1 MPNFAHLHVHSEYSL
16 LDGACKIDK
25 LIEKVKSLGQK
36 SIAITDHGVMYGV
49 IDFYK
54 KCKKEG
60 IKAII
65 GCEVYVA
72 PRTRFD
78 KDFTLDARAHHM
90 ILLCKNNIGYKNLM
104 YMVSL
109 AYSEGFYKKPRIDEE
124 LLKKHSEGLIAL
136 SACMGGKIPSLI
148 LKDEYENAK
157 NTALLYNEIFGQGN
171 FYLELHSH
179 RITEQTLINEG
190 LVKISKETG
199 IPLVA
204 TNDAH
209 YISRS
214 DAHLQDVLM
223 CIQMGKTVSD
233 ENKLTFKT
241 DEFYIKSYE
250 EMYELF
256 SYAPGALENT
266 VKIADMCNVDFKFGE
281 YHLPEFF
288 PPENYSQTQY
298 LKKLCIDGY
307 NLRYKTDEHIKRL
320 NFEIDMIIDMGFV
333 DYFLIVADFINYAKS
348 KDISVGP
355 GRGSAAGSI
364 VSYCL
369 GITDIDPIK
378 YNLYFERF
386 LNPERISMPDI
397 DIDFCYVRRQE
408 VIDYVSSKYGKDKV
422 AQIVTFGTM
431 AARAGIRDVGRALNA
446 PYADVDR
453 IAKLVPAELGMT
465 LQKALDVSKEFNDL
479 YSNDIMAKKI
489 IDMAKALEGM
499 PRHASTHAAGVVITK
514 EAVSNYVPLAK
525 NDEAIVTQFTMNTLE
540 ELGLLK
546 MDFLGLRT
554 LTVIADCIKLLNGK
568 ITLRDLPDDD
578 EETFQLLS
586 QGKTLGVFQLESSGV
601 TSVISSLKPENIEDI
616 IAVISLY
623 RPGPMQSIPRY
634 IECRHN
640 PEKVTYKHPLLKEIL
655 GVTYG
660 CMVYQ
665 EQVMEVFRKLAGYS
679 LGKADMVRRAM
690 SKKKFKELEAER
702 LTFINGNDEIVGCI
716 KNGVDEKI
724 AAEIFDE
731 ILDFANYAFNKAH
744 AAAYAVIS
752 YQTAYL
758 KTHYPR
764 EFMAALLTSML
775 DNPIKIA
782 LYTRECMDI
791 GFKVLP
797 PNINLSYEVFSVS
810 GDNITFGL
818 AAIKNVGRNIVKN
831 IILER
836 DSMGAFKSL
845 EDFCT
850 RVTDIN
856 KRAVEALIK
865 SGCFDSFGPNRN
877 QMLRVYENILLNAN
891 TDRKNNVSGQ
901 MGLFADDIET
911 NKVVYPNVEEYSK
924 IQLLNMEKET
934 TGLYLSGH
942 PMDEYID
949 IVKKI
954 DNTDIYDIIS
964 EETTLTDGQ
973 NVIITGVLLANKIL
987 ITKKNQTM
995 SFASIEDLTGSIEV
1009 IIFPKILMSSS
1020 IYLIENS
1027 ALVIYGTISMREDEP
1042 AKILCNKVLPLNETT
1057 VYETNYKSPDIPK
1070 NVDTLYLKLESLK
1083 DSRFDEINLILK
1095 DYSGG
1100 DMPVVIHISESG
1112 KNLKAPRELWVK
1124 NNSEILNKFRYVLG
1138 YENVKIK

>member
-1 MPNFAHLHVHSEYSL
+1 MKEFVHLHVHSEYSL
-16 LDGACKIDK
+16 LDGACRIDK
-25 LIEKVKSLGQK
+25 LVEKVKAIGQK
-36 SIAITDHGVMYGV
+36 AIAITDHGVMYGV

-54 KCKKEG
+54 KCRQEG
-60 IKAII
+60 INPII

-78 KDFTLDARAHHM
+78 KDFTLDARANHM

-109 AYSEGFYKKPRIDEE
+109 AYSEGFYKKPRIDED
-124 LLKKHSEGLIAL
+124 LLKKHSEGIIAL

-157 NTALLYNEIFGQGN
+157 DTAIIYNKIFGQGN

-179 RITEQTLINEG
+179 RIKEQAIINEA

-199 IPLVA
+199 VPLVA

-209 YISRS
+209 YINRS
-214 DAHLQDVLM
+214 DANLQDILM
-223 CIQMGKTVSD
+223 CIQMGRTVD
-233 ENKLTFKT
+233 DDNKLTFKT
-241 DEFYIKSYE
+241 DEFYIKSYD

-256 SYAPGALENT
+256 SYVPDAIENT
-266 VKIADMCNVDFKFGE
+266 VKIADMCNVDFKFGQ
-281 YHLPEFF
+281 YHLPEFS
-288 PPENYSQTQY
+288 PPENYSQEEY

-307 NLRYKTDEHIKRL
+307 NLRYKTDEYIKRL

-348 KDISVGP
+348 RDISVGP

-408 VIDYVSSKYGKDKV
+408 VIDYVTDKYGKDKV

-446 PYADVDR
+446 PYADVDK
-453 IAKLVPAELGMT
+453 IAKLVPVELGMT
-465 LQKALDVSKEFNDL
+465 LEKALNVSKEFNNL
-479 YSNDIMAKKI
+479 YSNDITAKKI

-514 EAVSNYVPLAK
+514 ESVSSYVPLAK

-554 LTVIADCIKLLNGK
+554 LTVIADCIKSLNGK
-568 ITLRDLPDDD
+568 ITLSDLPDDD
-578 EETFQLLS
+578 IKTFELLS
-586 QGKTLGVFQLESSGV
+586 DGKTLGVFQLESSGV
-601 TSVISSLKPENIEDI
+601 TNVISSLKPENIEDI

-640 PEKVTYKHPLLKEIL
+640 PEKVTYKHPMLKEIL

-702 LTFINGNDEIVGCI
+702 VTFINGNDEIVGCV
-716 KNGVDEKI
+716 KNGVDKKI

-775 DNPIKIA
+775 DNPVKIA

-836 DSMGAFKSL
+836 ESAGSFKSL
-845 EDFCT
+845 EDFCI
-850 RVTDIN
+850 RVADIN

-865 SGCFDSFGPNRN
+865 SGCFDNFGENRN

-891 TDRKNNVSGQ
+891 IDRKNNVSGQ
-901 MGLFADDIET
+901 MGLFSDDIEINT
-911 NKVVYPNVEEYSK
+911 VSYPDVEEYSK
-924 IQLLNMEKET
+924 IQLLNMEKEM

-942 PMDEYID
+942 PMDEYIE
-949 IVKKI
+949 IVNKI
-954 DNTDIYDIIS
+954 DNINIYDIIS
-964 EETTLTDGQ
+964 DETTVVDGQ
-973 NVIITGVLLANKIL
+973 NVIITGVLIANKIL

-995 SFASIEDLTGSIEV
+995 SFASVEDLTGSIEV
-1009 IIFPKILMSSS
+1009 IIFPKILMNSS
-1020 IYLIENS
+1020 IHLIENN

-1042 AKILCNKVLPLNETT
+1042 AKILCNKVLPLNDST
-1057 VYETNYKSPDIPK
+1057 VYESNYKSPDIPK
-1070 NVDTLYLKLESLK
+1070 NVDTLYLKLDSIK
-1083 DSRFDEINLILK
+1083 DSRFDEIKLILG

-1100 DMPVVIHISESG
+1100 DMPVVIHISETG